1 MELIARTC
9 SSLQSD
15 STRAGEEVGKAL
27 KEAFG
32 DKSPQVVVLYGAV
45 NHDQAAMIRT
55 LRGALG
61 SQVPIVG
68 CSSQGIMTRGD
79 VREVGYYLGAMGLGG
94 GSLKV
99 GTAVEH
105 EIAAETRAKGARMAK
120 GVLEQLGGEPKVLV
134 LLYDPLC
141 GADVHE
147 LIAGVREHIKC
158 PIVGGGASQPWGP
171 MVKTYQYFGDEVFS
185 HGAVA
190 LGLGGPIAAELGVC
204 HGTSP
209 TGLTMTLTRVEA
221 NRLLEIDGRPALEVW
236 REMTGWAEGETI
248 DQNHVA
254 GWAIGIE
261 RPVTAIDGQT
271 KSAYAIRAA
280 FGFDPNEKSI
290 TLQAAI
296 PSNTKIMFH
305 HRTTA
310 VVMEGTKV
318 MGGDLAERLRNRN
331 VWAVL
336 GFECGARTSPFLG
349 PKATTDE
356 NVALQGAV
364 APDAPWLGMLAWGEI
379 APVGGE
385 PAFHNYTYPL
395 VVLTAA

>member
-9 SSLQSD
+9 SSQQSD
-15 STRAGEEVGKAL
+15 STRAGEEVGKSL
-27 KEAFG
+27 KDAFG
-32 DKSPQVVVLYGAV
+32 DKSLQVVVLYGAV

-55 LRGALG
+55 LRGVVG
-61 SQVPIVG
+61 KQVPILG

-79 VREVGYYLGAMGLGG
+79 VREGGYYVGAMGLGG
-94 GSLKV
+94 GSLQV

-105 EIAAETRAKGARMAK
+105 EIAADTRAKGARMAK
-120 GVLEQLGGEPKVLV
+120 GIFEQLGGEPKVLV

-147 LIAGVREHIKC
+147 LIAGVRQHIKC

-171 MVKTYQYFGDEVFS
+171 MVKTYQYFGDDVFS

-190 LGLGGPIAAELGVC
+190 LGLGGSIAAELGVC
-204 HGTSP
+204 HGTAA
-209 TGLTMTLTRVEA
+209 TGLTMTVTRAEA
-221 NRLLEIDGRPALEVW
+221 NRLLEVDGRPALEVW
-236 REMTGWAEGETI
+236 RDITGWAEGETI

-254 GWAIGIE
+254 AWAIGIE
-261 RPVTAIDGQT
+261 RPVTAVDGQT

-310 VVMEGTKV
+310 AVMEGTKV
-318 MGGDLAERLRNRN
+318 MGGDLAERLRSRR

-349 PKATTDE
+349 AKATTDE
-356 NVALQGAV
+356 NVALQAAV